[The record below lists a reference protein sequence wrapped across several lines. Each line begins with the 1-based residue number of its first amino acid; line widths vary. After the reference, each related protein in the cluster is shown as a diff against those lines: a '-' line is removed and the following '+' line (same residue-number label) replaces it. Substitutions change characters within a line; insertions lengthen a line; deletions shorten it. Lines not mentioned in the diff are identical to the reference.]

1 MQVIMKTTFLST
13 PLLTSLIMM
22 ALGFVSCLAVPSAG
36 PRPTQQ
42 AASSGFKC
50 PEPEFDMDISSREL
64 NILARAK
71 TIPADI
77 MECFELVYG
86 IQLNVHYFTS
96 DEEMYIRLFNN
107 GIIYDVI
114 QPSSFMT
121 PLLIK
126 NEKLHE
132 LNYSKMPFFD
142 NLNPAHL
149 NLTFDPGNKFTIPY
163 QAGSYGIV
171 YNTKTVDQQITSW
184 KDLWDEKY
192 AQRMIMPDNGRTVIG
207 ASLLTL
213 GYDVNTLEEKQ
224 MQAAQDKLWELVPNI
239 QIFDGET
246 PNISLLSGKVDI
258 GIIES
263 VYALDL
269 QAENPAFKFIYPS
282 EGTILWQ
289 DNWAISSMSRHQD
302 AAYAW
307 LNYAEQSSVSWLAL
321 RENGTINPNLAAV
334 EYTRD
339 NERKL
344 YEAYVNSELTNI
356 LLDVWQNGYML
367 IDAGEQTTFYNNIW
381 VAIKGE

>member
-1 MQVIMKTTFLST
+1 MKTTFLST
-13 PLLTSLIMM
+13 PLLVSLIM
-22 ALGFVSCLAVPSAG
+22 ALGFVSCLAVPPAG
-36 PRPTQQ
+36 SRPTQQ
-42 AASSGFKC
+42 AASAGFEC

-71 TIPADI
+71 TIPAD
-77 MECFELVYG
+77 MMDCFELVYG
-86 IQLNVHYFTS
+86 IQLNVHYFAS

-121 PLLIK
+121 PLLIE
-126 NEKLHE
+126 NGKLHE
-132 LNYSKMPFFD
+132 LNYSNMPFFN
-142 NLNPAHL
+142 NLNPAYL
-149 NLTFDPGNKFTIPY
+149 DLAFDPGNKFTIPY

-171 YNTKTVDQQITSW
+171 YNTETVDQQITSW
-184 KDLWDEKY
+184 NDLWDERY

-213 GYDVNTLEEKQ
+213 GYDVNTSDEKQ

-246 PNISLLSGKVDI
+246 PNTSLLSGKVDI

-263 VYALDL
+263 VHALEL
-269 QAENPAFKFIYPS
+269 QAENPAFQFIYPS

-289 DNWAISSMSRHQD
+289 DNWAISSMSRHKD

-307 LNYAEQSSVSWLAL
+307 LNYAEQRSVSWLAL
-321 RENGTINPNLAAV
+321 RDNRTVHPNLAAV
-334 EYTRD
+334 EYIRD

-344 YEAYVNSELTNI
+344 YEAYANSELTNI
-356 LLDVWQNGYML
+356 PLDVWQNGYML
-367 IDAGEQTTFYNNIW
+367 IDAGTQTTFYNNIW
-381 VAIKGE
+381 VTIKGE